1 MKAISQQVFNLSAS
15 LVSAEGVYSGK
26 IVIKSK
32 NSQFK
37 VTVPYRAR
45 VLSGSLLLD
54 EECTHFFLPDV
65 DNNGRGT
72 AGVAAREAKRERGKL
87 EREISVENNFS
98 VPVVVHR
105 VTMGK
110 GSGGGSSGKKE
121 SKYFHLHQLGP
132 VILSPGEKVPVV
144 KLVLRPGA
152 WDDRTLDS
160 ILTLHTNLSSVV
172 VPLLVFHGRMDTV
185 SFQTKYICMH
195 CKISNHARIFSSC
208 PDLPAKICYHSER
221 WAWRSGGTST
231 SP

>member
-1 MKAISQQVFNLSAS
+1 MFSVLPFLRLSAS

-72 AGVAAREAKRERGKL
+72 AGTAAAREAKRERGKL

-105 VTMGK
+105 VTLGK
-110 GSGGGSSGKKE
+110 GGSGGGKRE
-121 SKYFHLHQLGP
+121 AKYFNVQQMGP
-132 VILSPGEKVPVV
+132 VILMPGDKVPVV

-152 WDDRTLDS
+152 WNDRTLDS
-160 ILTLHTNLSSVV
+160 VLTLHTNVSSIV
-172 VPLLVFHGRMDTV
+172 VPLLVFHGKMDTV
-185 SFQTKYICMH
+185 SFD
-195 CKISNHARIFSSC
+195 F
-208 PDLPAKICYHSER
+208 
-221 WAWRSGGTST
+221 
-231 SP
+231 

>member
-1 MKAISQQVFNLSAS
+1 M
-15 LVSAEGVYSGK
+15 
-26 IVIKSK
+26 IKSK

-72 AGVAAREAKRERGKL
+72 GTGIAAREAKRERGKL

-110 GSGGGSSGKKE
+110 GSGGGKKE

-152 WDDRTLDS
+152 WDDRTLES
-160 ILTLHTNLSSVV
+160 ILTLHTNWSSVV

-185 SFQTKYICMH
+185 SFQTKYVC
-195 CKISNHARIFSSC
+195 F
-208 PDLPAKICYHSER
+208 AKF
-221 WAWRSGGTST
+221 
-231 SP
+231 

>member
-1 MKAISQQVFNLSAS
+1 MRDPANFGTAHGGDF
-15 LVSAEGVYSGK
+15 LVAAFAQCAEG
-26 IVIKSK
+26 
-32 NSQFK
+32 
-37 VTVPYRAR
+37 
-45 VLSGSLLLD
+45 
-54 EECTHFFLPDV
+54 
-65 DNNGRGT
+65 
-72 AGVAAREAKRERGKL
+72 GKL

-132 VILSPGEKVPVV
+132 VILGPGEKVPVV

>member
-1 MKAISQQVFNLSAS
+1 MLSVLPLLRLSAS

-72 AGVAAREAKRERGKL
+72 TGIAAREAKRERGKL

-110 GSGGGSSGKKE
+110 GSGGSGKKE

-160 ILTLHTNLSSVV
+160 ILTLHTNLSSIV

-185 SFQTKYICMH
+185 SFQI
-195 CKISNHARIFSSC
+195 
-208 PDLPAKICYHSER
+208 
-221 WAWRSGGTST
+221 
-231 SP
+231 